1 MSVEQKFNQQELNLI
16 LNAVQQFKLQQE
28 KQLSIQNQTEDW
40 NSSEQAT
47 RTQILDTIEEKL
59 FELLN

>member
-1 MSVEQKFNQQELNLI
+1 MSVEQNFNQQELNLI

-40 NSSEQAT
+40 NSSEQAK
-47 RTQILDTIEEKL
+47 RTQILDIIEEKL

>member
-1 MSVEQKFNQQELNLI
+1 MSLEQNFNQQELNLI

-40 NSSEQAT
+40 NSSEQAK